1 MTHPPPPQV
10 PTWRAPLST
19 ILVVASDPSQRSD
32 LKTTLERRYGVDYD
46 IAALSVDDATDDAL
60 EAFESIA
67 VVLAP
72 IGTSDFDAL
81 PSVGRLHNGVR
92 RIAVV
97 SVGDTS
103 VQGALRRAL
112 TLGQVD
118 YFVGHPW
125 ATAEE
130 EVYPVV
136 GEALRAWTKARQVQL
151 DKVTIVDAGRDG
163 SGERLSTWLNR
174 NTVPARFRTVD
185 STEGQ
190 ELVAGPLAGRRLP
203 AAVLWDGRVLEDLDE
218 VSLAETLGANTR
230 PQRDEYDVAI
240 VGAGPAG
247 LAAAVYAASE
257 GLETVVVEGFA
268 LGGQAGTSAKIRNYL
283 GFLWGVS
290 GADLASQAARQAEQL
305 GAETI
310 VTRTATGLETDGD
323 TRLLTLSSGDI
334 VRSRHVIL
342 AGGVTYRRLDAPGV
356 DALVG
361 HGVFYGA
368 GATEAAATGG
378 MKAFVLGGGN
388 SAGQA
393 AAHMAAAGADVTV
406 LIRGDS
412 IAKSMSD
419 YLVEQLA
426 GTPNV
431 VVRTGVQVAGVV
443 GQGQL
448 TGLVLE
454 DRATGRQAEVDADA
468 LFAFIGAQPHT
479 DWLDGV
485 VTTDDQGFIRTGLDD
500 AAWLETSI
508 NGVYA
513 AGDIRSGS
521 IKRVAAAVG
530 EGSTAAMLALEASRR
545 RGPADG
551 GA

>member
-1 MTHPPPPQV
+1 MTHPATPS
-10 PTWRAPLST
+10 TSIWRTPLST
-19 ILVVASDPSQRSD
+19 ILVVASDPARRSD
-32 LKTTLERRYGVDYD
+32 LTTTLERRYGADYE
-46 IAALSVDDATDDAL
+46 IVAFAADDASEDAIGAL
-60 EAFESIA
+60 DSIA
-67 VVLAP
+67 VALAP
-72 IGTSDFDAL
+72 IGTNDFDAL
-81 PSVGRLHNGVR
+81 ASVGRMHHGAR

-103 VQGALRRAL
+103 VHELLGRAL
-112 TLGQVD
+112 TLGQID

-136 GEALRAWTKARQVQL
+136 GEALRSWTKSRQVQL
-151 DKVTIVDAGRDG
+151 DKVVIVDTDLEGR
-163 SGERLSTWLNR
+163 GEHLTTWLNR

-185 STEGQ
+185 TAEGQ
-190 ELVAGPLAGRRLP
+190 ELVAGSLVDRRLP
-203 AAVLWDGRVLEDLDE
+203 AAVLWDGRVLDDLDE
-218 VSLAETLGANTR
+218 VSLAEALGANTR
-230 PQRDEYDVAI
+230 PQREEYDVAI

-257 GLETVVVEGFA
+257 GLDTVVIEGFA

-283 GFLWGVS
+283 GFRWGVS
-290 GADLASQAARQAEQL
+290 GADLATQAARQAEQL

-310 VTRTATGLETDGD
+310 VTRTATGLATDGD
-323 TRLLTLSSGDI
+323 GRLITLSSGDTI
-334 VRSRHVIL
+334 RTRHVIL
-342 AGGVTYRRLDAPGV
+342 AGGVAYRRLDAPGV
-356 DALVG
+356 DPLVG

-368 GATEAAATGG
+368 GATEAAATKG

-393 AAHMAAAGADVTV
+393 AAHMAAAGADVSV

-431 VVRTGVQVAGVV
+431 TISLSVQISSVV
-443 GQGQL
+443 GDGQL

-454 DRATGRQAEVDADA
+454 DRVTGRLSEEDADA
-468 LFAFIGAQPHT
+468 LFVFIGAQPHT
-479 DWLDGV
+479 EWLDGV
-485 VTTDDQGFIRTGLDD
+485 VTTDDRGFIRTGIDE

-508 NGVYA
+508 RGVYA

-530 EGSTAAMLALEASRR
+530 EGSTAAMLALEASRPR
-545 RGPADG
+545 R
-551 GA
+551 

>member
-1 MTHPPPPQV
+1 M
-10 PTWRAPLST
+10 ST
-19 ILVVASDPSQRSD
+19 ILVVASDPTQRSEV
-32 LKTTLERRYGVDYD
+32 TATLERRYGADY
-46 IAALSVDDATDDAL
+46 AVVALSADEASDATIGAL
-60 EAFESIA
+60 APIA
-67 VVLAP
+67 LALAP
-72 IGTSDFDAL
+72 IGTSAFDAL
-81 PSVGRLHNGVR
+81 ATVGRLHRGAR
-92 RIAVV
+92 RIAIVT
-97 SVGDTS
+97 VGDTS
-103 VQGALRRAL
+103 VHEALGRAL
-112 TLGQVD
+112 TLGQID

-125 ATAEE
+125 ATADE

-136 GEALRAWTKARQVQL
+136 GEALRAWTKSRQLQL
-151 DKVTIVDAGRDG
+151 DKVTVVDEVRGGR
-163 SGERLSTWLNR
+163 GEHLTTWLNR
-174 NTVPARFRTVD
+174 NTVPARFRTAD
-185 STEGQ
+185 SPEGA
-190 ELVAGPLAGRRLP
+190 ELVAGPLADRRLP
-203 AAVLWDGRVLEDLDE
+203 AAVLWDGRVLDDLDE
-218 VSLAETLGANTR
+218 VTLADALGANTR
-230 PQRDEYDVAI
+230 PRREEYDVAI

-257 GLETVVVEGFA
+257 GLRTVVIEGFA

-290 GADLASQAARQAEQL
+290 GADLTSQAARQAEQL

-310 VTRTATGLETDGD
+310 VTRTATALATDGD
-323 TRLLTLSSGDI
+323 ARLLTLSSGDTL
-334 VRSRHVIL
+334 RSRHVIL

-356 DALVG
+356 DPLVG

-378 MKAFVLGGGN
+378 LRTFVLGGGN

-393 AAHMAAAGADVTV
+393 AAHMAAAGAAVTV

-419 YLVEQLA
+419 YLVEQLD

-431 VVRTGVQVAGVV
+431 DVRTNVEIAEVV
-443 GQGQL
+443 GDGQL
-448 TGLVLE
+448 TALVLE
-454 DRATGRQAEVDADA
+454 DRVTGQRAEVDADA
-468 LFAFIGAQPHT
+468 LFIFIGAQPHT
-479 DWLDGV
+479 AWLDGA
-485 VTTDDQGFIRTGLDD
+485 VTTDDRGFIRTGIDD

-530 EGSTAAMLALEASRR
+530 EGSTAAMLALEAMR
-545 RGPADG
+545 PAR
-551 GA
+551 